1 MTDAFVD
8 NLQQHHDAVARFLE
22 LLEAEQAM
30 LTDAPASIDA
40 LSQLTERKVAQA
52 NELEALDQRRRT
64 LLEARGYTTDRSG
77 AEQLAAACGCGDLW
91 QALVERI
98 EATRNQNR
106 INGLVIGN
114 RLDHTHR
121 TLGFLQRATGQTL
134 YGRNGRARSL
144 GGKHSLSSGV

>member
-8 NLQQHHDAVARFLE
+8 NLQQHHDAVVRFLE
-22 LLEAEQAM
+22 LLEAEQTM

-40 LSQLTERKVAQA
+40 LSRLTERKAAQA
-52 NELEALDQRRRT
+52 GELEALDQQRRN
-64 LLEARGYTTDRSG
+64 LLAARGYTADRSG
-77 AEQLAAACGCGDLW
+77 AAQLAAACGCVDLW

-98 EATRNQNR
+98 EATRDQNR

-114 RLDHTHR
+114 RLDHTQR
-121 TLGFLQRATGQTL
+121 TLSFLQRATGQTL

-144 GGKHSLSSGV
+144 GSRHSLSSGV